1 MTTTIGSNS
10 NHINRSDDG
19 SVTNNNNNPSNRSW
33 GTVVSAQSVSTSE
46 SMGSPSSKS
55 EQTTTVATTSATDS
69 AFIQLN
75 NLDIQGDDAAS
86 QGPASGVKKKK
97 RVQRATGPDKTGRGL
112 RQFSMKV
119 CEKVE
124 SKGRTTYNEV
134 ADELVAEF
142 ALPNNDGTPPDQ
154 QQYDEKNIR
163 RRVYDALNVLM
174 AMDIISKDKKEIQ
187 WRGLPRTSLSDI
199 EELKAERL
207 SLRNRIEKKT
217 AYAQELEEQYVGL
230 QNLIRRNEHLY
241 SSGNAPSGGVALPFI
256 LVQTRPHATVEVEI
270 SEDMQLVHFDF
281 NSTPFELHD
290 DNFVLKTM
298 KFCEQPPFNNGH
310 NNNSQQT
317 NILMLENNTEGISTD
332 PVPPPQPAD
341 MYQSH
346 PQLHAQPRVIPTPVT
361 NNDIAQATPPP
372 VSSVII
378 DAGNFGV
385 RQNMATLSFI
395 SLASFHNRRNPMFYH
410 HLHQQQPQLL
420 FVSRLQKNNGFVCF
434 ACSIKQTR
442 VRKRVKS
449 NEELRSEILEF
460 VASAGLP
467 PGHVP
472 SMKELTAHERVDL
485 ANVVRRRGY
494 KFIRELLASSED
506 CNELTSPS
514 GVSLEDSLTEGQ
526 DEEALE
532 STEPPSSSEMYSTET
547 DASVS
552 LDQRADSF
560 PEEVDVGKS
569 SPEAEECGS
578 VSQEESSLAAVSS
591 MESSIS
597 DLGDSNHS
605 AGITESNLQIE
616 SVELSNVA
624 DTESSS
630 SEAST
635 SEDDTLSS
643 SEREVDNVLVT
654 EEDEEVNDVDEDS
667 SLAYDHYTS
676 QDLNH
681 TEHVVESVATESLS
695 GDKDWMLGLS
705 SSTSSIEE
713 KTTRFLQN
721 GYLDT
726 VEDVS
731 DNESSPEETNK
742 GGEYSHGGQRSV
754 SVAPNGSALVYEEVT
769 YAKEANNS
777 QRNSDQR
784 YENAAL
790 DKDSHDETMKRE
802 NQVEITRLRFML
814 RQKELELSRLKEQI
828 EKEKLSLSVLQRKA
842 ETEIQKAQMLVS
854 QKDVELQ
861 EAEESL
867 SGLQEVEI
875 EYCGDGNVVEV
886 TGSFNGW
893 EHRVGLELEA
903 SKSTGSQKCWST
915 LLWLYPG
922 TYEIKFIVD
931 GQWITDPQRDSVTR
945 GHITNNIL
953 KVD

>member
-10 NHINRSDDG
+10 NHNNRSDDG

-97 RVQRATGPDKTGRGL
+97 RGQRATGPDKTGRGL

-298 KFCEQPPFNNGH
+298 KFCEQPPFNNAH

-346 PQLHAQPRVIPTPVT
+346 PQLHAQPRVIPTPVN
-361 NNDIAQATPPP
+361 NNDAAQVASPP
-372 VSSVII
+372 VSPVI

-410 HLHQQQPQLL
+410 HLHQQQRQLL
-420 FVSRLQKNNGFVCF
+420 FVTRLQKKNNSFVCF

-472 SMKELTAHERVDL
+472 SMKELTARERVDL

-643 SEREVDNVLVT
+643 SEREADNVLVT

-731 DNESSPEETNK
+731 DNESSPEETTK

-754 SVAPNGSALVYEEVT
+754 SVAPNGSALAYEEVT
-769 YAKEANNS
+769 YATEANNS
-777 QRNSDQR
+777 QRNRDQR
-784 YENAAL
+784 YGNAEL

-842 ETEIQKAQMLVS
+842 ETEIQKAQMLVL

-903 SKSTGSQKCWST
+903 SKSTGKQKCWST

>member
-1 MTTTIGSNS
+1 
-10 NHINRSDDG
+10 
-19 SVTNNNNNPSNRSW
+19 
-33 GTVVSAQSVSTSE
+33 
-46 SMGSPSSKS
+46 
-55 EQTTTVATTSATDS
+55 
-69 AFIQLN
+69 
-75 NLDIQGDDAAS
+75 
-86 QGPASGVKKKK
+86 
-97 RVQRATGPDKTGRGL
+97 
-112 RQFSMKV
+112 
-119 CEKVE
+119 
-124 SKGRTTYNEV
+124 
-134 ADELVAEF
+134 
-142 ALPNNDGTPPDQ
+142 
-154 QQYDEKNIR
+154 
-163 RRVYDALNVLM
+163 
-174 AMDIISKDKKEIQ
+174 
-187 WRGLPRTSLSDI
+187 
-199 EELKAERL
+199 
-207 SLRNRIEKKT
+207 
-217 AYAQELEEQYVGL
+217 
-230 QNLIRRNEHLY
+230 
-241 SSGNAPSGGVALPFI
+241 
-256 LVQTRPHATVEVEI
+256 
-270 SEDMQLVHFDF
+270 
-281 NSTPFELHD
+281 
-290 DNFVLKTM
+290 
-298 KFCEQPPFNNGH
+298 
-310 NNNSQQT
+310 
-317 NILMLENNTEGISTD
+317 
-332 PVPPPQPAD
+332 
-341 MYQSH
+341 
-346 PQLHAQPRVIPTPVT
+346 
-361 NNDIAQATPPP
+361 
-372 VSSVII
+372 
-378 DAGNFGV
+378 
-385 RQNMATLSFI
+385 MATLSFI

-410 HLHQQQPQLL
+410 HLHQQQRQLL
-420 FVSRLQKNNGFVCF
+420 FVTRLQKKNNSFVCF

-472 SMKELTAHERVDL
+472 SMKELTARERVDL

-578 VSQEESSLAAVSS
+578 VRQEESSLAAVSS

-643 SEREVDNVLVT
+643 SEREADNVLVT

-903 SKSTGSQKCWST
+903 SKSTGKQKYWST

>member
-1 MTTTIGSNS
+1 MTTTNGSNS
-10 NHINRSDDG
+10 NHNNRQHDDG

-33 GTVVSAQSVSTSE
+33 GTVVSAQSVSTSGG
-46 SMGSPSSKS
+46 SMGSPSSRS
-55 EQTTTVATTSATDS
+55 EQTTTVATTTSATDS

-97 RVQRATGPDKTGRGL
+97 RGQRATGPDKTGRGL

-199 EELKAERL
+199 DELKAERL

-298 KFCEQPPFNNGH
+298 KFCEQPPFNNAH
-310 NNNSQQT
+310 SNNSQQT
-317 NILMLENNTEGISTD
+317 SHNILMLENNNQGPSTD
-332 PVPPPQPAD
+332 PAPPQPAD

-346 PQLHAQPRVIPTPVT
+346 PQLHSQPRVIPTPVT
-361 NNDIAQATPPP
+361 NNDAAQATSQS
-372 VSSVII
+372 VSVKPENDRCWQLRSPT
-378 DAGNFGV
+378 A
-385 RQNMATLSFI
+385 MATLSLF
-395 SLASFHNRRNPMFYH
+395 SLASLQNRNPMFYH
-410 HLHQQQPQLL
+410 HRHQQQRQLL
-420 FVSRLQKNNGFVCF
+420 FVSHLKKKNSGFVCF

-472 SMKELTAHERVDL
+472 SMKELSAHERVDL

-494 KFIRELLASSED
+494 KFIRDLLANSED

-526 DEEALE
+526 DEEALD
-532 STEPPSSSEMYSTET
+532 STEPPSSTEMYSTAT

-552 LDQRADSF
+552 LDQRTHNF
-560 PEEVDVGKS
+560 TEEVD
-569 SPEAEECGS
+569 EECGG
-578 VSQEESSLAAVSS
+578 VIENESSLSAVSR
-591 MESSIS
+591 ME
-597 DLGDSNHS
+597 D
-605 AGITESNLQIE
+605 
-616 SVELSNVA
+616 
-624 DTESSS
+624 
-630 SEAST
+630 ST
-635 SEDDTLSS
+635 SNS
-643 SEREVDNVLVT
+643 SEREADNVLVA
-654 EEDEEVNDVDEDS
+654 EDAPLTD
-667 SLAYDHYTS
+667 DHCTS
-676 QDLNH
+676 QDLNY
-681 TEHVVESVATESLS
+681 TKNVVESVATESLS
-695 GDKDWMLGLS
+695 GENAENFQNQQIDDMAENRSGRADDSVVEADDKDGMLSLS
-705 SSTSSIEE
+705 SSASSIEE
-713 KTTRFLQN
+713 KTARFIQN

-726 VEDVS
+726 VDDGMLEPVS
-731 DNESSPEETNK
+731 DDEYNIPNESCPEETKVSAETIK

-754 SVAPNGSALVYEEVT
+754 SMAPNGSAVAYEEVT
-769 YAKEANNS
+769 YATEANNS
-777 QRNSDQR
+777 QRNSDHQ
-784 YENAAL
+784 YGNAEL
-790 DKDSHDETMKRE
+790 DKDSHAETMKRE

-893 EHRVGLELEA
+893 EHRVGLGLET
-903 SKSTGSQKCWST
+903 SKSTGKQKCWST

>member
-1 MTTTIGSNS
+1 MTTTTGSNS
-10 NHINRSDDG
+10 NHNNRPDG
-19 SVTNNNNNPSNRSW
+19 SVTNNNNNPSNR

-46 SMGSPSSKS
+46 SMGSPSSRS

-86 QGPASGVKKKK
+86 QGPSGVKKKK
-97 RVQRATGPDKTGRGL
+97 RGQRATGPDKTGRGL

-346 PQLHAQPRVIPTPVT
+346 PQLHAQPRVIPTPVN
-361 NNDIAQATPPP
+361 NNDAAQVASPP
-372 VSSVII
+372 VSSVI

-395 SLASFHNRRNPMFYH
+395 SLAPFHNRRNPMFYLH
-410 HLHQQQPQLL
+410 RHQQQRQLL
-420 FVSRLQKNNGFVCF
+420 FVSRLQKKNAFVCF
-434 ACSIKQTR
+434 ACSSIKQTR

-449 NEELRSEILEF
+449 NEELRNEILEF

-472 SMKELTAHERVDL
+472 SMKELTARERVDL

-532 STEPPSSSEMYSTET
+532 STEPPSSTEIYSAET
-547 DASVS
+547 VASVS

-569 SPEAEECGS
+569 NPEAEECGS
-578 VSQEESSLAAVSS
+578 VRQDESSLAAVS
-591 MESSIS
+591 
-597 DLGDSNHS
+597 DLGDSSYS
-605 AGITESNLQIE
+605 AEITESNLQIE

-624 DTESSS
+624 ETESSS
-630 SEAST
+630 SEASV
-635 SEDDTLSS
+635 SENHSLVLDDTSSS
-643 SEREVDNVLVT
+643 SEREADNVLVT
-654 EEDEEVNDVDEDS
+654 EEDEEVNDVEEDS
-667 SLAYDHYTS
+667 PLTYDHYTS

-726 VEDVS
+726 VED
-731 DNESSPEETNK
+731 DNESSPEETTK

-754 SVAPNGSALVYEEVT
+754 SVAPNGSALAYEEVT
-769 YAKEANNS
+769 YATEANNS
-777 QRNSDQR
+777 QRNRDQR
-784 YENAAL
+784 YGNAEL

-903 SKSTGSQKCWST
+903 SKSTGKQKCWST